1 MTLDPKWPLT
11 PAERELRD
19 ELAIRLYVQMHGNPE
34 TTYTEDAEDAL
45 SAAHAFIKV
54 RREWQTTTTL

>member
-1 MTLDPKWPLT
+1 MSVNLNWPLT

-19 ELAIRLYVQMHGNPE
+19 EVAMRLYVQMHNNPE
-34 TTYTEDAEDAL
+34 TSYDEDAEDAF

-54 RREWQTTTTL
+54 RREWGTVL